1 MSPVLAIAGVEVRRF
16 LRDRSNIFFVF
27 IFPLL
32 LILLLGTQFGSSRA
46 AETRVAIAGGSGT
59 ALGTA
64 LTEKL
69 EADSLQVAMHTPQ
82 AVREQ
87 LGRGRADVGLFIS
100 AEAADAFDD
109 GRQVELEIL
118 TASQASAQASLQEVL
133 ASIQALGI
141 ERSQLSALEQAGLS
155 GDFAAAALDQAR
167 EIIQTPRVDVVDTDS
182 TSQEFRG
189 LGLFDLGAVQQLL
202 LFIFLSS
209 LTGAATLIQ
218 ARRFG
223 VIPRAMSAPVSSGQ
237 AVAGQALGRFG
248 IAVVQGA
255 YILLGTALLFG
266 VNWGN
271 LWLTVLVLVFFSAV
285 AAAGAMMIGSV
296 LDHDGAATG
305 IGIGA
310 GLVLA
315 GLGGCMV
322 PPEFFAEPL
331 QSISWI
337 TPHRWAYDALAAIQ
351 RRNASF
357 PDILPALGVLAAMA
371 ALLLLIG
378 AWLLRRSLR
387 RAL

>member
-1 MSPVLAIAGVEVRRF
+1 MKVIFAIAGVEVRRF

-32 LILLLGTQFGSSRA
+32 LILLLGTQFGSSNS
-46 AETRVAIAGGSGT
+46 ETRVALGGGSGT
-59 ALGTA
+59 VL
-64 LTEKL
+64 ESSISEQL
-69 EADSLQVAMHTPQ
+69 EADGMQVESGTAQ
-82 AVREQ
+82 VVREQ
-87 LGRGRADVGLFIS
+87 LGRGRADVGVIIS
-100 AEAADAFDD
+100 PEAAAAFND
-109 GRQVELEIL
+109 GRVADLEIL
-118 TASQASAQASLQEVL
+118 TASQASAQAALQEVKGSL
-133 ASIQALGI
+133 MAISV
-141 ERSQLSALEQAGLS
+141 RHSQRAALEQTGLPAE
-155 GDFAAAALDQAR
+155 AAASALAQAK
-167 EIIQTPRVDVVDTDS
+167 EAVQAPRVDIVDTDN

-189 LGLFDLGAVQQLL
+189 LGVFDLGAVQQLL

-223 VIPRAMSAPVSSGQ
+223 VIPRTMAAPVTSGQ
-237 AVAGQALGRFG
+237 TIIGQAAGRFG
-248 IAVVQGA
+248 IASVQGA
-255 YILLGTALLFG
+255 YILVGTALLFG
-266 VNWGN
+266 VDWGN
-271 LWLTVLVLVFFSAV
+271 LWLTALVLLAFSAV
-285 AAAGAMMIGSV
+285 AAAAAMIIGSL

-331 QSISWI
+331 QSISWL

-351 RRNASF
+351 RRDASF
-357 PDILPALGVLAAMA
+357 SDILPGLGVLAGMAA
-371 ALLLLIG
+371 ALLFCG